1 MKEEIIARIL
11 ADMGKYGTDV
21 ITELKESLHRNLYG
35 VKIEKQTTEIVVAS
49 QKTNEYMLKL
59 FERDYRIAG
68 KSEKTIMAYMR
79 ETLRFLQHT
88 GKHFSGVTGDDIN
101 NYLAILL
108 KTDIST
114 TTVDNTRK
122 YIKQFFNWLYENEY
136 IEKNPFRRV
145 RPIKRQEKKKEYLTE
160 QEFVVI
166 RDNCRNSKELALIE
180 FLYST
185 GLRVSELTGLK
196 VKDIDF
202 MSGAVNIYAHKT
214 NSWRKVYLEAGALKH
229 LIDYINARKGQ
240 SEYVFCNTRKSTDRY
255 GRMGNQSVENLI
267 KSVCIRAGVDKHCT
281 VHLFRK
287 SLATR
292 LYRKGAD
299 VAFIAYI
306 LGHKSTK
313 TTEQYYLSLVD
324 EDIRYKFNKMVF
336 A

>member
-1 MKEEIIARIL
+1 MKEKVITRIL
-11 ADMGKYGTDV
+11 ADMKEFGTDV
-21 ITELKESLHRNLYG
+21 IEELRESLYRNLYG
-35 VKIEKQTTEIVVAS
+35 VKIEKQTTEIIVVP
-49 QKTNEYMLKL
+49 QKTNEDMLQV

-68 KSEKTIMAYMR
+68 KSDKTIAAYIR
-79 ETLRFLQHT
+79 ETLRFLSYI
-88 GKHFSGVTGDDIN
+88 GKHFSVVTGDDIN
-101 NYLAILL
+101 NYLATLL

-122 YIKQFFNWLYENEY
+122 YVKQFFNWLYENEY
-136 IEKNPFRRV
+136 IEKKPFRRV
-145 RPIKRQEKKKEYLTE
+145 KPIKRQEKKKEYLTE
-160 QEFVVI
+160 QEFVLI
-166 RDNCRNSKELALIE
+166 RDNCQNSKELALIE

-185 GLRVSELTGLK
+185 GLRVSELTSLK

-202 MSGAVNIYAHKT
+202 LSGAVNVYAHKT

-229 LIDYINARKGQ
+229 LEDYIDTRKGT
-240 SEYVFCNTRKSTDRY
+240 SEYVFCNTRKSVNRY
-255 GRMGNQSVENLI
+255 EKMGNQSVENLI
-267 KSVCIRAGVDKHCT
+267 KNVCIRARVNKHCT

-324 EDIRYKFNKMVF
+324 EDIRYKFNKMIF